1 MIRLQFSLRDMFAWI
16 SFYAILIM
24 VLKPSALRYT
34 LVSTIGALAVGTGFV
49 VGYGLISSAL
59 DRWSLRVSYFTCA
72 LGVSLEAA
80 MVLLFCFPPLF
91 PFERGPIIAPLML
104 VSVLAFRY
112 FCHFAA
118 LTVISSGAA
127 LCCCRTRR
135 AARWLLAANTP
146 GLLVSEWVV
155 VYVLYHVAVAS

>member
-1 MIRLQFSLRDMFAWI
+1 MIRLQFSLRDLFAWI

-59 DRWSLRVSYFTCA
+59 DRWSLRVSYFTLA
-72 LGVSLEAA
+72 LGASLGGA
-80 MVLLFCFPPLF
+80 LLFLFLFPPSL
-91 PFERGPIIAPLML
+91 PPIIAPLML
-104 VSVLAFRY
+104 VWYFR
-112 FCHFAA
+112 HFAE

-146 GLLVSEWVV
+146 GLLVSGWVV
-155 VYVLYHVAVAS
+155 VYVLYHVAVAR